1 MMTARENMNKAAR
14 IMWSAVSS
22 KDGSLPHILRKP
34 SEDYSPPKNLETVF
48 ALRLCLELRWE
59 LRLFP
64 IIRYKVGVVLCWC
77 WRCWMEVSGQHGYP
91 SFGLLG
97 IIWFQVTLSSKF
109 SHFKWLFFNSYC
121 LSFNLEIWT
130 ESGDD
135 VSGHPDRRC
144 RLLTRACKKCLYFM
158 LSLKI
163 FKWIWTFNLLNSK
176 LIFLAALIM
185 IEWVRTTKRK
195 AFRKI

>member
-22 KDGSLPHILRKP
+22 KNGSLPHILRKP
-34 SEDYSPPKNLETVF
+34 SEDYSQKKNLETVF

-109 SHFKWLFFNSYC
+109 SHFKWLFLTLIVWVLIWRFGLSPEMTSVVILTEDVDFWLGLVKSVCILC
-121 LSFNLEIWT
+121 L
-130 ESGDD
+130 
-135 VSGHPDRRC
+135 
-144 RLLTRACKKCLYFM
+144 A
-158 LSLKI
+158 
-163 FKWIWTFNLLNSK
+163 
-176 LIFLAALIM
+176 
-185 IEWVRTTKRK
+185 
-195 AFRKI
+195 

>member
-1 MMTARENMNKAAR
+1 MQVKFVWTFYKHFIPSSSRNYYLQPSRSESEHSYWTWWGWWRRGR
-14 IMWSAVSS
+14 IWTRRRGSCGLQSRAKMEVS
-22 KDGSLPHILRKP
+22 PTF
-34 SEDYSPPKNLETVF
+34 SESHPKTIPKIKFLETDF

-109 SHFKWLFFNSYC
+109 SHFKWLFLTLIVWVLIWRFGLSPEMTSVVILTEDVDFWLVLVKSVCILC
-121 LSFNLEIWT
+121 L
-130 ESGDD
+130 
-135 VSGHPDRRC
+135 
-144 RLLTRACKKCLYFM
+144 A
-158 LSLKI
+158 
-163 FKWIWTFNLLNSK
+163 
-176 LIFLAALIM
+176 
-185 IEWVRTTKRK
+185 
-195 AFRKI
+195 

>member
-22 KDGSLPHILRKP
+22 KEGSLPHILRK
-34 SEDYSPPKNLETVF
+34 SFKDYSQNNFLETDF

-109 SHFKWLFFNSYC
+109 SHLKWLFLTF
-121 LSFNLEIWT
+121 LWVLIWT

-135 VSGHPDRRC
+135 LSGHSDRRC
-144 RLLTRACKKCLYFM
+144 NFSDFGLELVKNVCILFWAWKFLM
-158 LSLKI
+158 
-163 FKWIWTFNLLNSK
+163 WIWSFNLQGARG
-176 LIFLAALIM
+176 I
-185 IEWVRTTKRK
+185 
-195 AFRKI
+195 